1 MSEICL
7 VTGCGGFLGSHLCER
22 LLAEGHTV
30 VGVDCYTDQF
40 YNYARVQK
48 EANVMRLKTIANF
61 EFVEAD
67 LTKVEPV
74 SLMDGV
80 TAVFHCAAQ
89 VGPRGC
95 WGRDFATYTRNNIL
109 ATQMLLEASMQV
121 NRFVLASTLH
131 VYGNATDAAST
142 ENDLP
147 RPVSP
152 YGVARLA
159 AEQLA
164 YTYALSYRVPT
175 IALRF
180 GSLYGPR
187 QRPDMLFHRLIRTAL
202 EQVGV
207 DILGDGHQK
216 RDFLYVGD
224 AVDACVAALG
234 RGGRGDVINVASG
247 EPRSIRDAIALLTPK
262 VGLASEKIRWQDP
275 NRGDLTC
282 SWADISR
289 AREVLGW
296 APRTSL
302 DEGIDAEI
310 SWIREQ
316 VVAAA
321 T

>member
-7 VTGCGGFLGSHLCER
+7 VTGCGGFLGSHLSDR
-22 LLAEGHTV
+22 LLSEGHTV

-48 EANVMRLKTIANF
+48 EANVSRLKAKSNF
-61 EFVEAD
+61 EFIEAD

-80 TAVFHCAAQ
+80 TAVYHCAAQ

-95 WGRDFATYTRNNIL
+95 WGRDFAAYTRNNIL

-131 VYGNATDAAST
+131 VYGNATDAALS
-142 ENDLP
+142 ESSLP
-147 RPVSP
+147 RPISN

-159 AEQLA
+159 AEHLA
-164 YTYALSYRVPT
+164 YSYALNYRIPT
-175 IALRF
+175 VALRF

-202 EQVGV
+202 EGV
-207 DILGDGHQK
+207 SIDILGDGHQK
-216 RDFLYVGD
+216 RDFIYIDD
-224 AVDACVAALG
+224 AVDACVAALTQ
-234 RGGRGDVINVASG
+234 GGRGDVINVASG
-247 EPRSIRDAIALLTPK
+247 EPKSIREAIDVLTPK
-262 VGLASEKIRWQDP
+262 CGIAPERLRWQSP
-275 NRGDLTC
+275 NRGDLTA
-282 SWADISR
+282 SWADITR

-296 APRTSL
+296 SPRTSL
-302 DEGIDAEI
+302 DSGLDAEVA
-310 SWIREQ
+310 WVREQ
-316 VVAAA
+316 VAAA
-321 T
+321 VS